1 MSFITRTA
9 RFAVVAATLTLAA
22 CASYSPNY
30 DALNQQVR
38 TESAPLPV
46 DADIAELIGYA
57 QRHHPAV
64 LAAKARLQGARADSV
79 AAGAFA
85 DPQLNLSQGLNDAD
99 YQTLGITQEIPVFGR
114 RAMSIEQ
121 ARAAERAAQARLDEV
136 KADLAA
142 NVVEAFSEYLYVRE
156 NQLLQ
161 RDLIQLLE
169 QFTAVAER
177 SYAAGSVS
185 MPDLLRAQNALDEA
199 RSDYQNLDAMLF
211 SQRARLNSALGRDAR
226 MDLEGEYS
234 LSQSHSQFA
243 HLPAPPDEL
252 YAQVTEQNPALLA
265 SRYEVESM
273 LVARDIAGS
282 VGLPRL
288 MVGAEYMNTDMA
300 SDTVTGMVSVSLPIW
315 RSNYRAQRDAAE
327 ADVQTGLQQL
337 QAAELEAQ
345 AELSMALY
353 QWQDAERNRELYGNV
368 LVARAEQAVSTT
380 LSNYQSGT
388 AGFTDVITSQQEW
401 LSFALA
407 HRRAL
412 ANQLAAV
419 ATIYALIPSL
429 NPSGMAST
437 NPSPVT
443 SVNKVEVEHE
453 VEHE

>member
-9 RFAVVAATLTLAA
+9 RFAVAVATLTLAA

-38 TESAPLPV
+38 PESAPLPV
-46 DADIAELIGYA
+46 DADIAELIEYA
-57 QRHHPAV
+57 QHHHPAV
-64 LAAKARLQGARADSV
+64 LAAKARVERARASSV
-79 AAGAFA
+79 SAGAFA
-85 DPQLNLSQGLNDAD
+85 DPQLNFSQGLNDAD

-114 RAMSIEQ
+114 RSMSIEQ
-121 ARAAERAAQARLDEV
+121 ARSAERAAQARLDEV
-136 KADLAA
+136 RAGLAA
-142 NVVEAFSEYLYVRE
+142 NVVQAFSEFLYVRE
-156 NQLLQ
+156 NQRLQ
-161 RDLIQLLE
+161 GDLIQLLE

-199 RSDYQNLDAMLF
+199 RSDYQNLDSMLF

-226 MDLEGEYS
+226 MDFEGEYS
-234 LSQSHSQFA
+234 LSQSHSEFA
-243 HLPAPPDEL
+243 QLPAPPDEL
-252 YAQVTEQNPALLA
+252 YAQLKEHSPALLA

-273 LVARDIAGS
+273 LVAQDLAGS
-282 VGLPRL
+282 AGLPRL
-288 MVGAEYMNTDMA
+288 MVGAEYMNTAMA

-315 RSNYRAQRDAAE
+315 RSNYRAQRDAAD

-337 QAAELEAQ
+337 QAAELEVQ

-353 QWQDAERNRELYGNV
+353 QWREAERNRELYGNV
-368 LVARAEQAVSTT
+368 LVARAEQAVATT
-380 LSNYQSGT
+380 LSNYQSGN
-388 AGFTDVITSQQEW
+388 AGFTDVITSQREW

-419 ATIYALIPSL
+419 ATIHALVPNVSQ
-429 NPSGMAST
+429 
-437 NPSPVT
+437 
-443 SVNKVEVEHE
+443 VEVEYE
-453 VEHE
+453 

>member
-1 MSFITRTA
+1 MSLFTRTA
-9 RFAVVAATLTLAA
+9 RLTVAVATLTLAA

-30 DALNQQVR
+30 EALDQQVR
-38 TESAPLPV
+38 AESAPLPV
-46 DADIAELIGYA
+46 DADIAELIRYA

-64 LAAKARLQGARADSV
+64 LAAKSQIERARADSI

-85 DPQLNLSQGLNDAD
+85 DPQLNITQGLNDTA

-114 RAMSIEQ
+114 RGMSIEQ
-121 ARAAERAAQARLDEV
+121 ARSAQRAAQARLEEI

-142 NVVEAFSEYLYVRE
+142 NVVQAFSEYLYVRE
-156 NQLLQ
+156 NQRLQ
-161 RDLIQLLE
+161 SDLIQLLE
-169 QFTAVAER
+169 QFTGVAER
-177 SYAAGSVS
+177 AYAAGSVS

-226 MDLEGEYS
+226 MEIEGEYS
-234 LSQSHSQFA
+234 LIQSHREFA
-243 HLPAPPDEL
+243 QLPAQPSEL
-252 YAQVTEQNPALLA
+252 YAQVKAHNPALLA

-273 LVARDIAGS
+273 LVAQDLAGS
-282 VGLPRL
+282 AGLPRL

-300 SDTVTGMVSVSLPIW
+300 SGTVAGMVSVSLPIW

-327 ADVQTGLQQL
+327 ADVQTGIQQL
-337 QAAELEAQ
+337 QAAELEVQ

-353 QWQDAERNRELYGNV
+353 QWQEAERNRELYGDV
-368 LVARAEQAVSTT
+368 LVARSEQAVATT
-380 LSNYQSGT
+380 LSNYQSGN
-388 AGFTDVITSQQEW
+388 AGFTDVITSQREW

-419 ATIYALIPSL
+419 ATIHALIPFAS
-429 NPSGMAST
+429 PST
-437 NPSPVT
+437 T
-443 SVNKVEVEHE
+443 QTEVDHE
-453 VEHE
+453 

>member
-1 MSFITRTA
+1 MSFINRTA
-9 RFAVVAATLTLAA
+9 RFMVVVAATLTLAA
-22 CASYSPNY
+22 CASYSPDYN
-30 DALNQQVR
+30 ALNQQVQR
-38 TESAPLPV
+38 ETAPLPV
-46 DADIAELIGYA
+46 DADIAKLIDYA
-57 QRHHPAV
+57 QQHHPAV
-64 LAAKARLQGARADSV
+64 VAAQARLQAAQANSIS
-79 AAGAFA
+79 AGAFA

-99 YQTLGITQEIPVFGR
+99 YQTLGVTQEIPVFGR

-121 ARAAERAAQARLDEV
+121 ARAGERAARARLEEV

-169 QFTAVAER
+169 QFAGVAER
-177 SYAAGSVS
+177 AYAAGSVS
-185 MPDLLRAQNALDEA
+185 MSDLLRAQNALDEA
-199 RSDYQNLDAMLF
+199 RSEHQNLDAMLT

-226 MDLEGEYS
+226 MEFEGEHT
-234 LSQSHSQFA
+234 LSKSHEEFA
-243 HLPAPPDEL
+243 QLPAQPDEL
-252 YAQVTEQNPALLA
+252 YAQIKEHNPALLA

-282 VGLPRL
+282 VGLPQL
-288 MVGAEYMNTDMA
+288 MVGAEYMNTAMA
-300 SDTVTGMVSVSLPIW
+300 ADTITGMVSVSLPIW
-315 RSNYRAQRDAAE
+315 RSNYRAQRDAAD

-353 QWQDAERNRELYGNV
+353 QWQDAERNRKLYGNV
-368 LVARAEQAVSTT
+368 LVARAEQAVATT
-380 LSNYQSGT
+380 LSNYQSGN

-429 NPSGMAST
+429 NPPET
-437 NPSPVT
+437 LLTRPSQATPVN
-443 SVNKVEVEHE
+443 VVDVEHE
-453 VEHE
+453 VKP